1 MLHVSFICVTEPQSH
16 LSQEQSHT
24 GFHGF
29 MPSPTFPAGLPGI
42 HYAIRSH
49 KIRLHMQYR
58 ATGRFVLQRQAQER
72 SWTSAQQRGSVGV
85 SSVSQACR
93 FFEGGFYYLIFQCLA
108 QQGKG
113 EARRAPLGY
122 GYTVGCRLLAVQM
135 ICITSSLP
143 PGKIDYSG
151 CEQWAF

>member
-1 MLHVSFICVTEPQSH
+1 
-16 LSQEQSHT
+16 
-24 GFHGF
+24 
-29 MPSPTFPAGLPGI
+29 MPSRLELATLAIIRTFFVGARILAHELVDQAPAE
-42 HYAIRSH
+42 A
-49 KIRLHMQYR
+49 
-58 ATGRFVLQRQAQER
+58 FV
-72 SWTSAQQRGSVGV
+72 
-85 SSVSQACR
+85 
-93 FFEGGFYYLIFQCLA
+93 YYLIFQCLA